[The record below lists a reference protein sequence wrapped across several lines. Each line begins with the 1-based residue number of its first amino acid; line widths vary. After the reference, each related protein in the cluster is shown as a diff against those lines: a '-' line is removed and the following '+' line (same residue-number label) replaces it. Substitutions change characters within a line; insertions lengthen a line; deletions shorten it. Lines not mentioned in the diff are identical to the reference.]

1 MTRFPA
7 LCLAIGIGA
16 AAPGAAYTEMMPC
29 AFLMRVIATASETLA
44 SVELIAPGAHE
55 SCGAWVGARFDAGH
69 VTDGTGAP
77 HPLVPGAE
85 FIARLTYLASE
96 PMLVVDD

>member
-29 AFLMRVIATASETLA
+29 AFLVRVIATASEPLA

-55 SCGAWVGARFDAGH
+55 SCGAWVGTRFDAGH

-77 HPLVPGAE
+77 HPLVPDAV
-85 FIARLTYLASE
+85 FTAKLAYLASE
-96 PMLVVDD
+96 SILVADD